1 MFRTQINSNAPIVKG
16 SGKMMVELPFIPH
29 AGDNLMLGDSQALW
43 QVVKVTYIIH
53 DEFHPK
59 RDFVDLV
66 VEVVLSE
73 DQK

>member
-1 MFRTQINSNAPIVKG
+1 
-16 SGKMMVELPFIPH
+16 MMVELPFIPH

-73 DQK
+73 D